1 MGFARVLVANRGEI
15 AIRVARTAAE
25 MGLAAVA
32 VYSEDDARSLHVL
45 RAGGGAER
53 LPGRGAAA
61 YLDQEALLAAAE
73 RAGCDAV
80 HPGYGFLS
88 ESAGFARRAAD
99 RGLTFVGPAP
109 ETLDLFGDKA
119 RARAFA
125 ERCAVPVLPGTGA
138 DGGLAAARAFL
149 ASLDAGADGGREGGV
164 MIKAVGGGGGRGM
177 RAVRTVGELD
187 AAWPRCR
194 EEARRAFGRGDLYVE
209 RLVPRARHVEVQVA
223 GDGAG
228 AVIDFG
234 ERECSLQR
242 RRQKIV
248 EIAPAP
254 NLAPDLRG
262 RIVAA
267 AVSLAKA
274 ARFANLGTFEFLVD
288 EAEAGAWYFI
298 EANPRLQVEHTVT
311 EEVTGVDL
319 VRLQFALAG
328 GDPLPVRGSVPAPRG
343 YAVQARVNL
352 EAMRPDGTVRPAG
365 GAVAAFEPPSGPGVR
380 VDTNG
385 YPGYAPNPH
394 FDPLIAKVVVRTPGA
409 PGAGE
414 GGAAA
419 GAGPG
424 VGGAAGFAAAAAK
437 LRRALGEFRVTG
449 AETNLAFLR
458 NLLAHPEVAA
468 GRFHTGFVEAHLA
481 DLLDAGGTPEP
492 APRAP
497 GDGSGSPGGTALG
510 EAREL
515 PEAPPAGARERAS
528 GSSDGSAAS
537 EGVVFAGTRVDPRD
551 PLAVLVHGKAD
562 PLGEEVRGPGNARP
576 EAPGAEAAG
585 PGAAESAAGGGGAGA
600 ASSPA
605 GGSGEGSGAGAVS
618 GPGAG
623 SEPDAG
629 PVSHPGPERG
639 TPEPGAVLAPM
650 QGTVI
655 EVLVEAGDA
664 IHLGRE
670 LLVMEAMKMQHV
682 IAADRTGR
690 VRRLAV
696 REGDT
701 VAEGSP
707 LLVLEEGAV
716 ERPASAGAEDLDLDA
731 IRPDLAE
738 VLERQA
744 LTRDERR
751 PEAVARRRRTGQRT
765 ARENVEDLV
774 DPGSFVEY
782 GGLALAARRKR
793 HSMDELVRRTPADG
807 LVAGIG
813 RVNGGLFGD
822 ERARCLVMAYDYTV
836 LAGTQGKFNHYKK
849 DRMFALAEQWR
860 LPMVF
865 FTEGG
870 GGRPGDTDVVFAADL
885 HIPAF
890 HLLGRLSGLV
900 PLVGIA
906 SGRCF
911 AGNAVVLGCCDVVIA
926 TRNAN
931 IGMGGPAMIEGG
943 GLGVFRPEEVGPME
957 VQAPNGVVDVP
968 VADEAEAVA
977 AAKRYLSYF
986 QGAVDDWTCAD
997 QRRLRHAV
1005 PEDRLRVYDVRSV
1018 VELLA
1023 DEGSVLELKREF
1035 GPGMVTALARI
1046 EGRPIGIVANNPIH
1060 LAGAVDSDGA
1070 DKAARFMQICDAFD
1084 VPILCLCDTPGN
1096 MVGPEA
1102 EKTALVRHCCRLYV
1116 TGASVTVPMFTVVLR
1131 KSYGLGAQAMAAG
1144 SFHAP
1149 FLAVSW
1155 PTGEFG
1161 GMGLEGAVKLGY
1173 RNELAAIGDP
1183 AARMARYE
1191 EMVAAMYEQGK
1202 ALNTAALFEIDD
1214 VIDPADTRRRIVE
1227 GLRACPPPAPRT
1239 GKKRPCIDTW

>member
-1 MGFARVLVANRGEI
+1 MGFAGVLIANRGEI
-15 AIRVARTAAE
+15 AVRIARTAAE
-25 MGLAAVA
+25 IGLAASRCIPKTMRA
-32 VYSEDDARSLHVL
+32 RCTCSEPGAAR
-45 RAGGGAER
+45 RG
-53 LPGRGAAA
+53 LPGRVPP
-61 YLDQEALLAAAE
+61 LTSTRRRSSPPRE
-73 RAGCDAV
+73 RAKCDAV

-88 ESAGFARRAAD
+88 ESAEFARRAAE
-99 RGLTFVGPAP
+99 RGLIFVGPAP

-138 DGGLAAARAFL
+138 DGGLEAARAFL
-149 ASLDAGADGGREGGV
+149 ASLDADDGREGGV
-164 MIKAVGGGGGRGM
+164 MIKAAAGGGGRGM
-177 RAVRTVGELD
+177 RAVRTAEELD

-209 RLVPRARHVEVQVA
+209 LLVPRARHVEVQVA

-248 EIAPAP
+248 EFAPAP
-254 NLAPDLRG
+254 NLAPDLRS
-262 RIVAA
+262 RLVEA
-267 AVSLAKA
+267 AVSLARA

-288 EAEAGAWYFI
+288 EAGAWYFI

-311 EEVTGVDL
+311 EEITGIDL

-328 GDPLPVRGSVPAPRG
+328 GGPLPARESLPAPRG

-352 EAMRPDGTVRPAG
+352 EAIRPDGTIRPAG
-365 GAVAAFEPPSGPGVR
+365 GAITAFEPPSGPGVR

-385 YPGYAPNPH
+385 YSGYAPNPR
-394 FDPLIAKVVVRTPGA
+394 FDPLIAKVVVRTDGA
-409 PGAGE
+409 AGVGE
-414 GGAAA
+414 GAAA
-419 GAGPG
+419 TGAEADGT
-424 VGGAAGFAAAAAK
+424 AGFAAAAAK

-449 AETNLAFLR
+449 TETNVGFLR
-458 NLLAHPEVAA
+458 NLLAHPEVMA
-468 GRFHTGFVEAHLA
+468 GRFNTEFVEAHLA
-481 DLLDAGGTPEP
+481 DLLDTGGETRDP
-492 APRAP
+492 APRAT
-497 GDGSGSPGGTALG
+497 DGASSA
-510 EAREL
+510 
-515 PEAPPAGARERAS
+515 AGALL
-528 GSSDGSAAS
+528 
-537 EGVVFAGTRVDPRD
+537 AGTRVDSRD
-551 PLAVLVHGKAD
+551 PLAVLVHGKSGA
-562 PLGEEVRGPGNARP
+562 LGGGEPAGP
-576 EAPGAEAAG
+576 EAGVNGLASAPPSPGPHGPSSNRAQGPDPAADA
-585 PGAAESAAGGGGAGA
+585 GAPAGAVRAGGGPRADAGHGDRGT
-600 ASSPA
+600 
-605 GGSGEGSGAGAVS
+605 GGGGRRDS
-618 GPGAG
+618 PGARAAGHG
-623 SEPDAG
+623 SDEDAARDR
-629 PVSHPGPERG
+629 RG
-639 TPEPGAVLAPM
+639 
-650 QGTVI
+650 
-655 EVLVEAGDA
+655 
-664 IHLGRE
+664 
-670 LLVMEAMKMQHV
+670 
-682 IAADRTGR
+682 ADRTGPASR
-690 VRRLAV
+690 GARRRHGGRGKPAA
-696 REGDT
+696 R
-701 VAEGSP
+701 ARR
-707 LLVLEEGAV
+707 AAI
-716 ERPASAGAEDLDLDA
+716 ERPAAGAEEDLDLDA

-738 VLERQA
+738 LLERRA

-765 ARENVEDLV
+765 ARENVADLV
-774 DPGSFVEY
+774 DPDSFIEY
-782 GGLALAARRKR
+782 GALVLAARRQR
-793 HSMDELVRRTPADG
+793 HSMDDLIRRTPADG
-807 LVAGIG
+807 LVAGVG
-813 RVNGGLFGD
+813 RVNGHLFDD

-836 LAGTQGKFNHYKK
+836 LAGTQGKFNHHKK

-870 GGRPGDTDVVFAADL
+870 GGRPGDTDIVFAADL

-957 VQAPNGVVDVP
+957 VQVPNGVVDLP

-986 QGAVDDWTCAD
+986 QGAVGDWACAD
-997 QRRLRHAV
+997 QRRLRHLV
-1005 PEDRLRVYDVRSV
+1005 PEDRLRVYDVRRV

-1023 DEGSVLELKREF
+1023 DDGSVLELKRGF
-1035 GPGMVTALARI
+1035 GPGMVTALVRI
-1046 EGRPIGIVANNPIH
+1046 EGRPIGVVANNPIH

-1070 DKAARFMQICDAFD
+1070 DKAAHFMQICDAFD
-1084 VPILCLCDTPGN
+1084 IPILCLCDTPGN

-1116 TGASVTVPMFTVVLR
+1116 IGASVTVPMFTVVLR

-1149 FLAVSW
+1149 FFAVSW

-1173 RNELAAIGDP
+1173 RNELAAIDDP
-1183 AARMARYE
+1183 AERMSRYE

-1202 ALNTAALFEIDD
+1202 ALNTATLFEIDD
-1214 VIDPADTRRRIVE
+1214 VIDPADTRRWIVE

>member
-1 MGFARVLVANRGEI
+1 MGFAGVLIANRGEI
-15 AIRVARTAAE
+15 AVRIARTAAE
-25 MGLAAVA
+25 IGLAAVA

-61 YLDQEALLAAAE
+61 YLDQEAILAAAE
-73 RAGCDAV
+73 RAKCDAV

-88 ESAGFARRAAD
+88 ESAEFARRAAE
-99 RGLTFVGPAP
+99 RGLIFVGPAP

-138 DGGLAAARAFL
+138 DGGLEAARAFL
-149 ASLDAGADGGREGGV
+149 ASLDADDGREGGV
-164 MIKAVGGGGGRGM
+164 MIKAAAGGGGRGM
-177 RAVRTVGELD
+177 RAVRTAEELD

-209 RLVPRARHVEVQVA
+209 LLVPRARHVEVQVA

-248 EIAPAP
+248 EFAPAP
-254 NLAPDLRG
+254 NLAPDLRS
-262 RIVAA
+262 RLVEA
-267 AVSLAKA
+267 AVSLARA

-288 EAEAGAWYFI
+288 EAGAWYFI

-311 EEVTGVDL
+311 EEITGIDL

-328 GDPLPVRGSVPAPRG
+328 GGPLPARESLPAPRG

-352 EAMRPDGTVRPAG
+352 EAIRPDGTIRPAG
-365 GAVAAFEPPSGPGVR
+365 GAITAFEPPSGPGVR

-385 YPGYAPNPH
+385 YSGYAPNPR
-394 FDPLIAKVVVRTPGA
+394 FDPLIAKVVVRTDGA
-409 PGAGE
+409 AGVGE
-414 GGAAA
+414 GAAA
-419 GAGPG
+419 TGAEADGT
-424 VGGAAGFAAAAAK
+424 AGFAAAAAK

-449 AETNLAFLR
+449 TETNVGFLR
-458 NLLAHPEVAA
+458 NLLAHPEVMA
-468 GRFHTGFVEAHLA
+468 GRFNTEFVEAHLA
-481 DLLDAGGTPEP
+481 DLLDTGGETRDP
-492 APRAP
+492 APRAT
-497 GDGSGSPGGTALG
+497 DGASSA
-510 EAREL
+510 
-515 PEAPPAGARERAS
+515 AGALL
-528 GSSDGSAAS
+528 
-537 EGVVFAGTRVDPRD
+537 AGTRVDSRD
-551 PLAVLVHGKAD
+551 PLAVLVHGKSGA
-562 PLGEEVRGPGNARP
+562 LGGGEPAGP
-576 EAPGAEAAG
+576 EAGVNGLA
-585 PGAAESAAGGGGAGA
+585 SAPP
-600 ASSPA
+600 S
-605 GGSGEGSGAGAVS
+605 S
-618 GPGAG
+618 GPHGPSSNRAQG
-623 SEPDAG
+623 PDPAPTPAHPPEP
-629 PVSHPGPERG
+629 S
-639 TPEPGAVLAPM
+639 EPGAVLAPM

-655 EVLVEAGDA
+655 EVLVGAGDA

-682 IAADRTGR
+682 IAAERTGR

-707 LLVLEEGAV
+707 LLVLDEAAI
-716 ERPASAGAEDLDLDA
+716 ERPAAGAEEDLDLDA

-744 LTRDERR
+744 LTRDDLR

-774 DPGSFVEY
+774 DPGSFTEY
-782 GGLALAARRKR
+782 GALVLAARRRR

-807 LVAGIG
+807 LVAGMG
-813 RVNGGLFGD
+813 RVNGELFGD

-836 LAGTQGKFNHYKK
+836 LAGTQGKFNHHKK

-870 GGRPGDTDVVFAADL
+870 GGRPGDTDIVFAADL

-957 VQAPNGVVDVP
+957 VQAPNGVVDIP
-968 VADEAEAVA
+968 VADEAAAVA

-997 QRRLRHAV
+997 QRRLRYAV

-1023 DEGSVLELKREF
+1023 DEGSVLELRKAF
-1035 GPGMVTALARI
+1035 GPGMVTAFARI

-1116 TGASVTVPMFTVVLR
+1116 IGASVTVPMFTVVLR

-1149 FLAVSW
+1149 FFAVSW

-1173 RNELAAIGDP
+1173 RNELAAIDDP

-1202 ALNTAALFEIDD
+1202 ALNTATLFEIDD

>member
-1 MGFARVLVANRGEI
+1 MGLRRVLIANRGEI
-15 AIRVARTAAE
+15 AIRIARSSAE
-25 MGLAAVA
+25 LGLDSV
-32 VYSEDDARSLHVL
+32 VVCSEDDAGSLHAL
-45 RAGGGAER
+45 RAGEVEA

-61 YLDQEALLAAAE
+61 YLDQEAVLGAAE
-73 RAGCDAV
+73 RSGCDAI

-88 ESAGFARRAAD
+88 ENAEFARHCAG
-99 RGLTFVGPAP
+99 RGITFVGPDP
-109 ETLDLFGDKA
+109 ETLELFGDKA

-125 ERCAVPVLPGTGA
+125 ERCGAPVLPGTA
-138 DGGLAAARAFL
+138 VEGGLVA
-149 ASLDAGADGGREGGV
+149 GREFLVSLGDDSGGV
-164 MIKAVGGGGGRGM
+164 MIKAAGGGGGRGLS
-177 RAVRTVGELD
+177 AVRSVAELESE
-187 AAWPRCR
+187 WSRCR

-209 RLVPRARHVEVQVA
+209 RLVPRARHIEVQVA

-228 AVIDFG
+228 AAIDFG

-242 RRQKIV
+242 RRQKVV

-254 NLAPDLRG
+254 NLDPELRD

-288 EAEAGAWYFI
+288 EAGAPYFI
-298 EANPRLQVEHTVT
+298 EANPRIQVEHTVT
-311 EEVTGVDL
+311 EEVAGVDL
-319 VRLQFALAG
+319 VRLQLELAG
-328 GDPLPVRGSVPAPRG
+328 GGPLPERENGARLRGC
-343 YAVQARVNL
+343 AVQARVNL
-352 EAMRPDGTVRPAG
+352 EAMQSDGTVRPAG
-365 GAVAAFEPPSGPGVR
+365 GAIASFEPPSGPGVR
-380 VDTNG
+380 VDTSG
-385 YPGYAPNPH
+385 YAGYAPNPN
-394 FDPLIAKVVVRTPGA
+394 FDPLIAKVVARTD
-409 PGAGE
+409 
-414 GGAAA
+414 GAADPDA
-419 GAGPG
+419 F
-424 VGGAAGFAAAAAK
+424 VTAAGK
-437 LRRALGEFRVTG
+437 LRRALGEFR
-449 AETNLAFLR
+449 LAGVASNIGFLR
-458 NLLAHPEVAA
+458 NLLAHPEVVA
-468 GRFHTGFVEAHLA
+468 GRFHTEFVEMHLA
-481 DLLDAGGTPEP
+481 DLLDGT
-492 APRAP
+492 
-497 GDGSGSPGGTALG
+497 
-510 EAREL
+510 
-515 PEAPPAGARERAS
+515 GA
-528 GSSDGSAAS
+528 GSAPESGPAS
-537 EGVVFAGTRVDPRD
+537 PPHGVASAFPSAAAVLAGTRVDAAD
-551 PLAVLVHGKAD
+551 PLAVLVHG
-562 PLGEEVRGPGNARP
+562 R
-576 EAPGAEAAG
+576 EAESGRAEAAG
-585 PGAAESAAGGGGAGA
+585 APPPARAA
-600 ASSPA
+600 
-605 GGSGEGSGAGAVS
+605 
-618 GPGAG
+618 
-623 SEPDAG
+623 
-629 PVSHPGPERG
+629 PGP
-639 TPEPGAVLAPM
+639 PEPGAILAPI

-655 EVLVEAGDA
+655 AMFVVEGDPVY
-664 IHLGRE
+664 LGRE

-682 IAADRTGR
+682 VRAERTGR

-707 LLVLEEGAV
+707 LLVLDEAEVEPPAGGRGEE
-716 ERPASAGAEDLDLDA
+716 RDLDA

-744 LTRDERR
+744 LTRDDRR
-751 PEAVARRRRTGQRT
+751 PEAVERRRRTGQRT
-765 ARENVEDLV
+765 ARENVDDLV
-774 DPGSFVEY
+774 DPGSFIEY
-782 GGLALAARRKR
+782 GALVLAARRQR

-813 RVNGGLFGD
+813 RVNGRFFED

-836 LAGTQGKFNHYKK
+836 LAGTQGKFNHRKK
-849 DRMFALAEQWR
+849 DRMFSLAEKWR

-870 GGRPGDTDVVFAADL
+870 GGRPGDTDIVFAADL

-943 GLGVFRPEEVGPME
+943 GLGVFRPEEVGPMA
-957 VQAPNGVVDVP
+957 VQVPNGVVDIP
-968 VADEAEAVA
+968 VVDEAEAVA

-997 QRRLRHAV
+997 QRRLRHVV
-1005 PEDRLRVYDVRSV
+1005 PEDRLRIYDVRRV
-1018 VELLA
+1018 IEILA

-1035 GPGMVTALARI
+1035 GPGMVTALVRI
-1046 EGRPIGIVANNPIH
+1046 EGRPIGLVANNPIH

-1084 VPILCLCDTPGN
+1084 IPIVSLCDTPGN

-1116 TGASVTVPMFTVVLR
+1116 TGASVTAPMFTIVLR

-1149 FLAVSW
+1149 FFAVSW

-1173 RNELAAIGDP
+1173 RNELAAIEDP
-1183 AARMARYE
+1183 AERMARYE

-1202 ALNTAALFEIDD
+1202 ALNTATLFEIDD
-1214 VIDPADTRRRIVE
+1214 VIDPADTRRWIVE
-1227 GLRACPPPAPRT
+1227 GLRACPPPATRT

>member
-1 MGFARVLVANRGEI
+1 MGLARVLIANRGEV
-15 AIRVARTAAE
+15 AIRIARTAAE
-25 MGLAAVA
+25 MGLATVT
-32 VYSEDDARSLHVL
+32 VYSEDDAHSLHVL
-45 RAGGGAER
+45 RADGAER

-61 YLDQEALLAAAE
+61 YLDREAILAAAE
-73 RAGCDAV
+73 RAGCDAI

-88 ESAGFARRAAD
+88 ENAELARRAAE
-99 RGLTFVGPAP
+99 RGLVFVGPAP
-109 ETLDLFGDKA
+109 ETLELFGDKV

-138 DGGLAAARAFL
+138 DGGLEAACELL
-149 ASLDAGADGGREGGV
+149 AALVTKDGEAGA
-164 MIKAVGGGGGRGM
+164 MIKAAAGGGGRGM
-177 RAVRTVGELD
+177 RAVRSVEELTSE
-187 AAWPRCR
+187 WPRCR
-194 EEARRAFGRGDLYVE
+194 EEARRAFGRGDLYLE

-223 GDGAG
+223 GDGTG
-228 AVIDFG
+228 AVVDFG

-254 NLAPDLRG
+254 NLAPELRA
-262 RIVAA
+262 RIAAA

-274 ARFANLGTFEFLVD
+274 ARMANLGTFEFLVD
-288 EAEAGAWYFI
+288 EAGAWYFI

-311 EEVTGVDL
+311 EEITGVDL
-319 VRLQFALAG
+319 VRLQLALAG
-328 GDPLPVRGSVPAPRG
+328 GGSLPVREPDAAPRG

-352 EAMRPDGTVRPAG
+352 EEMRPDGTVRPAG
-365 GAVAAFEPPSGPGVR
+365 GAIGTFEPPSGPGVR

-385 YPGYAPNPH
+385 YSGYAPNPH
-394 FDPLIAKVVVRTPGA
+394 FDPLIAKVVVRADGA
-409 PGAGE
+409 GGSAAGE
-414 GGAAA
+414 GS
-419 GAGPG
+419 
-424 VGGAAGFAAAAAK
+424 GGAGFAAAAAK

-449 AETNLAFLR
+449 TATNIGFLR
-458 NLLAHPEVAA
+458 NLLAHPEVRA
-468 GRFHTGFVEAHLA
+468 GRLHTGFVEAHVA
-481 DLLDAGGTPEP
+481 DLLD
-492 APRAP
+492 
-497 GDGSGSPGGTALG
+497 GSGMAG
-510 EAREL
+510 EGA
-515 PEAPPAGARERAS
+515 AGA
-528 GSSDGSAAS
+528 
-537 EGVVFAGTRVDPRD
+537 VFAGTRVDAGD
-551 PLAVLVHGKAD
+551 PLAVLVHGKS
-562 PLGEEVRGPGNARP
+562 
-576 EAPGAEAAG
+576 
-585 PGAAESAAGGGGAGA
+585 GAAGAGA
-600 ASSPA
+600 AGPDGPESAPRLA
-605 GGSGEGSGAGAVS
+605 GAPGSGFGPGMGSE
-618 GPGAG
+618 PGAG
-623 SEPDAG
+623 VASRPEPGSGD
-629 PVSHPGPERG
+629 R
-639 TPEPGAVLAPM
+639 EPGAVLAPM

-655 EVLVEAGDA
+655 DVLVEEGDA

-682 IAADRTGR
+682 IAAERTGR

-707 LLVLEEGAV
+707 LLVLDEAEV
-716 ERPASAGAEDLDLDA
+716 EHPVDDAAKDVDLDA

-738 VLERQA
+738 VLERRA

-765 ARENVEDLV
+765 ARENVADLV
-774 DPGSFVEY
+774 DPDSFIEY
-782 GGLALAARRKR
+782 GALVLAARRQR
-793 HSMDELVRRTPADG
+793 HSMDDLIRRTPADG
-807 LVAGIG
+807 LVAGVG
-813 RVNGGLFGD
+813 RVNGQLFDD

-836 LAGTQGKFNHYKK
+836 LAGTQGKFNHHKK

-870 GGRPGDTDVVFAADL
+870 GGRPGDTDIVFAADL

-957 VQAPNGVVDVP
+957 VQVPNGVVDLP

-986 QGAVDDWTCAD
+986 QGAVGDWACAD
-997 QRRLRHAV
+997 QRRLRHLV
-1005 PEDRLRVYDVRSV
+1005 PEDRLRVYDVRRV

-1023 DEGSVLELKREF
+1023 DDGSVLELKRGF
-1035 GPGMVTALARI
+1035 GPGMVTALVRI
-1046 EGRPIGIVANNPIH
+1046 EGRPIGVVANNPIH

-1070 DKAARFMQICDAFD
+1070 DKAAHFMQICDAFD
-1084 VPILCLCDTPGN
+1084 IPILCLCDTPGN

-1116 TGASVTVPMFTVVLR
+1116 IGASVTVPMFTVVLR

-1149 FLAVSW
+1149 FFAVSW

-1173 RNELAAIGDP
+1173 RNELAAIDDP
-1183 AARMARYE
+1183 AERMSRYE

-1202 ALNTAALFEIDD
+1202 ALNTATLFEIDD
-1214 VIDPADTRRRIVE
+1214 VIDPADTRRWIVE

>member
-1 MGFARVLVANRGEI
+1 MGLGRILIANRGEI
-15 AIRVARTAAE
+15 AIRIARSAAE
-25 MGLAAVA
+25 LGVAAVA
-32 VYSEDDARSLHVL
+32 VCSEDDAGSLHAL
-45 RAGGGAER
+45 RADEVEA

-61 YLDQEALLAAAE
+61 YLAQEAVLGAAE
-73 RAGCDAV
+73 RAKCDAV

-88 ESAGFARRAAD
+88 ENAGFARRCAE
-99 RGLTFVGPAP
+99 RGVTFIGPGA
-109 ETLDLFGDKA
+109 ETLDLFGDKV

-125 ERCAVPVLPGTGA
+125 EGCGTPVLPGTGSE
-138 DGGLAAARAFL
+138 GGLEAARELL
-149 ASLDAGADGGREGGV
+149 ASFGPGGPGV
-164 MIKAVGGGGGRGM
+164 MIKAAGGGGGRGM
-177 RAVRTVGELD
+177 SAVRS
-187 AAWPRCR
+187 AAALEREWPRCR
-194 EEARRAFGRGDLYVE
+194 EEARRAFGRDDLYVE
-209 RLVPRARHVEVQVA
+209 RFVARARHIEVQVA

-228 AVIDFG
+228 GVIDFG

-248 EIAPAP
+248 EAAPAP
-254 NLAPDLRG
+254 NLAPALRD
-262 RIVAA
+262 RIVADA
-267 AVSLAKA
+267 LSLAKA

-288 EAEAGAWYFI
+288 EAGARYFI
-298 EANPRLQVEHTVT
+298 EANPRIQVEHTVT
-311 EEVTGVDL
+311 EELMGVDL
-319 VRLQFALAG
+319 VRLQIELAAG
-328 GDPLPVRGSVPAPRG
+328 APLPEERNGLPRRG

-352 EAMRPDGTVRPAG
+352 ESLQPDGAVRPAG
-365 GAVAAFEPPSGPGVR
+365 GVIEVFEPPSGPGVR
-380 VDTNG
+380 VDTSG
-385 YPGYAPNPH
+385 YAGYAPNPG
-394 FDPLIAKVVVRTPGA
+394 FDPLIAKVVVRGD
-409 PGAGE
+409 GE
-414 GGAAA
+414 AEA
-419 GAGPG
+419 GAE
-424 VGGAAGFAAAAAK
+424 AFAAAAGK
-437 LRRALGEFRVTG
+437 LRRALGEFRLAGV
-449 AETNLAFLR
+449 ATNLGFLR
-458 NLLAHPEVAA
+458 SLLAHPEVLA
-468 GRFHTGFVEAHLA
+468 GRLHTGFVEARLGR
-481 DLLDAGGTPEP
+481 LLE
-492 APRAP
+492 
-497 GDGSGSPGGTALG
+497 GSGADPASPRPGASLPPHGG
-510 EAREL
+510 
-515 PEAPPAGARERAS
+515 AP
-528 GSSDGSAAS
+528 SAAA
-537 EGVVFAGTRVDPRD
+537 VLAGTRVDDAD
-551 PLAVLVHGKAD
+551 PLAVLAHGK
-562 PLGEEVRGPGNARP
+562 E
-576 EAPGAEAAG
+576 AG
-585 PGAAESAAGGGGAGA
+585 PGRPGSV
-600 ASSPA
+600 
-605 GGSGEGSGAGAVS
+605 GGSPPAPASAPVLA
-618 GPGAG
+618 PALAPAPAP
-623 SEPDAG
+623 PDA
-629 PVSHPGPERG
+629 RD
-639 TPEPGAVLAPM
+639 PGAVLAPM

-655 EVLVEAGDA
+655 ELFVGEGDPV
-664 IHLGRE
+664 HLGRD

-707 LLVLEEGAV
+707 LLVLDEAAVTPPAASGGEE
-716 ERPASAGAEDLDLDA
+716 LDLDA

-751 PEAVARRRRTGQRT
+751 PDAVERRRRTGQRT
-765 ARENVEDLV
+765 ARENVDDLV
-774 DPGSFVEY
+774 DEGSFIEY
-782 GGLALAARRKR
+782 GALVVAARRQR

-813 RVNGGLFGD
+813 RVNGHLFED
-822 ERARCLVMAYDYTV
+822 DRARCLVMAYDYTV
-836 LAGTQGKFNHYKK
+836 LAGTQGKFNHQKK
-849 DRMFALAEQWR
+849 DRMFALAEKWR

-865 FTEGG
+865 FAEGG
-870 GGRPGDTDVVFAADL
+870 GGRPGDTDIVFAADL

-943 GLGVFRPEEVGPME
+943 GLGVFRPEEVGPMD
-957 VQAPNGVVDVP
+957 VQVPNGVVDVA
-968 VADEAEAVA
+968 VEDEAGAVA

-986 QGAVDDWTCAD
+986 QGPVDDWTSAD
-997 QRRLRHAV
+997 QRRLRHVV
-1005 PEDRLRVYDVRSV
+1005 PEDRLRVYDVRRV
-1018 VELLA
+1018 VEVLA

-1035 GPGMVTALARI
+1035 GPGMVTAFIRI
-1046 EGRPIGIVANNPIH
+1046 EGRPIGLVANNPIH

-1084 VPILCLCDTPGN
+1084 LPILCLCDTPGN

-1116 TGASVTVPMFTVVLR
+1116 TGSSVTVPMFTVVLR

-1149 FLAVSW
+1149 FFAVSW

-1173 RNELAAIGDP
+1173 RKELAAIEDP
-1183 AARMARYE
+1183 AERMARYE

-1202 ALNTAALFEIDD
+1202 ALNTATVFEIDD

-1227 GLRACPPPAPRT
+1227 GLRACPPPAPRS

>member
-1 MGFARVLVANRGEI
+1 MGLRRVLIANRGEI
-15 AIRVARTAAE
+15 AIRVARSAAE
-25 MGLAAVA
+25 LGLAAVA
-32 VYSEDDARSLHVL
+32 VCSEDDAGSLHAV
-45 RAGGGAER
+45 RADKVEA

-61 YLDQEALLAAAE
+61 YLDQEAVLGAAE

-88 ESAGFARRAAD
+88 ENAKFARRCAE
-99 RGLTFVGPAP
+99 RGVTFVGPGA

-125 ERCAVPVLPGTGA
+125 EGCGVPVLPGTGNE
-138 DGGLAAARAFL
+138 GGLEAAREFL
-149 ASLDAGADGGREGGV
+149 VSLGGPDGPGV
-164 MIKAVGGGGGRGM
+164 MIKAAGGGGGRGM
-177 RAVRTVGELD
+177 SAVRSVAELERE
-187 AAWPRCR
+187 WPRCR
-194 EEARRAFGRGDLYVE
+194 EEARRAFGRGELYVE
-209 RLVPRARHVEVQVA
+209 RLVARARHIEVQVA

-228 AVIDFG
+228 GVVDFG

-254 NLAPDLRG
+254 NLDPALRD

-267 AVSLAKA
+267 AVSLARA

-288 EAEAGAWYFI
+288 EAGAPYFI
-298 EANPRLQVEHTVT
+298 EANPRIQVEHTVT
-311 EEVTGVDL
+311 EELSGVDL
-319 VRLQFALAG
+319 VRLQLELAG
-328 GDPLPVRGSVPAPRG
+328 GAPLPEGRNGLPRRG
-343 YAVQARVNL
+343 YAAQARVNL
-352 EAMRPDGTVRPAG
+352 ESLQPDGTVRPAG
-365 GAVAAFEPPSGPGVR
+365 GAIEAFEPPSGPGVR
-380 VDTNG
+380 VDTSG
-385 YPGYAPNPH
+385 YSGYAPNPG
-394 FDPLIAKVVVRTPGA
+394 FDPLIAKVVVRSDA
-409 PGAGE
+409 E
-414 GGAAA
+414 
-419 GAGPG
+419 AGPD
-424 VGGAAGFAAAAAK
+424 AFAAAAGK
-437 LRRALGEFRVTG
+437 LRRALGEFRLAGV
-449 AETNLAFLR
+449 ATNIAFLR
-458 NLLAHPEVAA
+458 SLLAHPEVVA
-468 GRFHTGFVEAHLA
+468 GRLHTGFVEAHLA
-481 DLLDAGGTPEP
+481 DLLA
-492 APRAP
+492 
-497 GDGSGSPGGTALG
+497 GSGTDPVSRTGAS
-510 EAREL
+510 L
-515 PEAPPAGARERAS
+515 PPHGDA
-528 GSSDGSAAS
+528 SAAA
-537 EGVVFAGTRVDPRD
+537 VLAGTRVDDAD
-551 PLAVLVHGKAD
+551 PLAVLVHGKEDD
-562 PLGEEVRGPGNARP
+562 PGRPEEAGGPPPAARGAPPGARGPVAR
-576 EAPGAEAAG
+576 
-585 PGAAESAAGGGGAGA
+585 
-600 ASSPA
+600 
-605 GGSGEGSGAGAVS
+605 
-618 GPGAG
+618 
-623 SEPDAG
+623 
-629 PVSHPGPERG
+629 
-639 TPEPGAVLAPM
+639 EPGAVLAPM

-655 EVLVEAGDA
+655 EMFVGEGDP

-707 LLVLEEGAV
+707 LLVLDEAEVAP
-716 ERPASAGAEDLDLDA
+716 PAASRGEALDLDA

-751 PEAVARRRRTGQRT
+751 PEAVERRRRTGQRT

-774 DPGSFVEY
+774 DEGSFIEY
-782 GGLALAARRKR
+782 GALVVAARRKR
-793 HSMDELVRRTPADG
+793 HTMDELVRRTPADG

-813 RVNGGLFGD
+813 RVNGHLFED

-836 LAGTQGKFNHYKK
+836 LAGTQGKFNHQKK
-849 DRMFALAEQWR
+849 DRMFALAEKWR

-865 FTEGG
+865 FAEGG
-870 GGRPGDTDVVFAADL
+870 GGRPGDTDIVFAADL

-943 GLGVFRPEEVGPME
+943 GLGVFRPEEVGPMD
-957 VQAPNGVVDVP
+957 VQVPNGVVDVA
-968 VADEAEAVA
+968 VEDEAEAVA

-986 QGAVDDWTCAD
+986 QGPVHDWTCAD
-997 QRRLRHAV
+997 QRRLRHVV
-1005 PEDRLRVYDVRSV
+1005 PEDRLRIYDARRV
-1018 VELLA
+1018 VEALA
-1023 DEGSVLELKREF
+1023 DEGSVLELRREF
-1035 GPGMVTALARI
+1035 GPGMMTALIRI
-1046 EGRPIGIVANNPIH
+1046 EGRPIGLVANNPIH

-1084 VPILCLCDTPGN
+1084 LPILCLCDTPGN

-1116 TGASVTVPMFTVVLR
+1116 TGSSVTVPMFTVVLR

-1149 FLAVSW
+1149 FFAVSW

-1173 RNELAAIGDP
+1173 RKELAAIEDP
-1183 AARMARYE
+1183 AERMARYE

-1202 ALNTAALFEIDD
+1202 ALNTATVFEIDD
-1214 VIDPADTRRRIVE
+1214 VIDPADTRRWIVE
-1227 GLRACPPPAPRT
+1227 GLRACPPPEPRS